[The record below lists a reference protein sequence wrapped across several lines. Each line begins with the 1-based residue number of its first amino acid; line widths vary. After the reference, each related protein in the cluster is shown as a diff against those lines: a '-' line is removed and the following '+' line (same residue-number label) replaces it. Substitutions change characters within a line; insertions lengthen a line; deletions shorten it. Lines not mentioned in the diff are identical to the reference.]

1 MKSKLTRYIGRSIL
15 ALVVTA
21 MFTFGGLLVLTPT
34 DEAEAGKRYSYTD
47 CGRCHGHR
55 HVKNF

>member
-1 MKSKLTRYIGRSIL
+1 MKSKLTRYIGRSLL

-34 DEAEAGKRYSYTD
+34 EEAQAHHIYKYKA
-47 CGRCHGHR
+47 CGNCHDHR
-55 HVKNF
+55 HHIE